1 MKALKNAVEAEGMRA
16 CHIRDGVAL
25 VQYFAWLERA
35 VLAGEYVDEITGA
48 TQLEE
53 FRK

>member
-1 MKALKNAVEAEGMRA
+1 MKALKNVVEAEGMRD

-25 VQYFAWLERA
+25 VQYFAWLERT